1 MQKTDKTIIKET
13 KYIAVFTAALSVL
26 MQIIF
31 IVLKMWSY
39 KVLLGNILSAFA
51 VILNFFLMGRTV
63 QKAVATD
70 EAEAK
75 KILKTSQMLRT
86 LFLFIAIVI
95 GVVLPCFSIYGVII
109 PLFFPRAAIAFRPLW
124 KESANNE

>member
-13 KYIAVFTAALSVL
+13 KYIAGFTAALSVL

-75 KILKTSQMLRT
+75 KILRTSQMLRT

-109 PLFFPRAAIAFRPLW
+109 PLFFPRVAIAFRPLW

>member
-31 IVLKMWSY
+31 IALSKWSY
-39 KVLLGNILSAFA
+39 KVLLGNILSAAA
-51 VILNFFLMGRTV
+51 VILNFFFMGRTV

-75 KILKTSQMLRT
+75 KILRTSQMLRSLL
-86 LFLFIAIVI
+86 LFVAIVI
-95 GVVLPCFSIYGVII
+95 GVVLPCFSILGVII
-109 PLFFPRAAIAFRPLW
+109 PLFFPRMAIALRPLW
-124 KESANNE
+124 KESVKNE